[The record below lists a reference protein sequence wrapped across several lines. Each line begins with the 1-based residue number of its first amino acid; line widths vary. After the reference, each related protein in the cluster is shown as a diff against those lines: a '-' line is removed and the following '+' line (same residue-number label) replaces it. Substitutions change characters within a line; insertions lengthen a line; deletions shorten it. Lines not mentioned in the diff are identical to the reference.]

1 MLRAIWAELAD
12 GDGKIPFGYLFQ
24 AFIAVRK

>member
-24 AFIAVRK
+24 AFITVRK